1 MPDRSEPGRRLDP
14 GWNVVCSPVDA
25 MKTRIP
31 TIQVIAAICCGQA
44 SLVLCAQTNEVD
56 LASTPSYELQAAS
69 GIGLGLMVGEP
80 TGLTVKG
87 WLSEHS

>member
-1 MPDRSEPGRRLDP
+1 
-14 GWNVVCSPVDA
+14 